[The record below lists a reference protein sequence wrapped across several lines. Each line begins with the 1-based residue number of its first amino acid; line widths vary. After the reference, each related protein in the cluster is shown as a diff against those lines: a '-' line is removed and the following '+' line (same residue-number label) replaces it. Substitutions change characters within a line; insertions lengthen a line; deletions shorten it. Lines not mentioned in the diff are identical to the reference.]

1 MLFDDNEKISCF
13 DRIASHFYSRNFGQM
28 SKSDIE
34 LMMFDIFMKK
44 MIKDNRDTN
53 GTIDYSKCSDYRI
66 SQELGITQQKVKN
79 LKVKS
84 QLVYPVDYDWKL
96 ALAKLIK
103 NARFDKQTQKVTL
116 NIPDPNLYLEI
127 RNFIEEQGAYVEV
140 QLNSKILQLRAEDFV
155 DLALVLEPENNR
167 QEIIKCFKKIF
178 EEHHKSNAV
187 FTDKKIGKFLIPEIL
202 NDPDTFSKIFSV
214 ITLSGSVLREL
225 LQLIKTF
232 IQ

>member
-1 MLFDDNEKISCF
+1 MVFSDNEKISCF
-13 DRIASHFYSRNFGQM
+13 DRIASQFYSRNFGQM

-44 MIKDNRDTN
+44 MIEDNRDTN

-155 DLALVLEPENNR
+155 DLALALEPESNR
-167 QEIIKCFKKIF
+167 QEIIKCFKKTF
-178 EEHHKSNAV
+178 REHCKNDDV
-187 FTDKKIGKFLIPEIL
+187 FTNKGIGEFLVSEIL
-202 NDPDTFSKIFSV
+202 DAPGIADTICSIIPFPSPILKA
-214 ITLSGSVLREL
+214 L
-225 LQLIKTF
+225 LWLIKAA

>member
-1 MLFDDNEKISCF
+1 MVFTGSEKISCF

-44 MIKDNRDTN
+44 MIEDNRDTN
-53 GTIDYSKCSDYRI
+53 GTVDYSKCSDYRI

-155 DLALVLEPENNR
+155 DLALALEPENSR
-167 QEIIKCFKKIF
+167 QEIIKYFKENFK
-178 EEHHKSNAV
+178 EHHKNDAV
-187 FTDKKIGKFLIPEIL
+187 FTDKRIGKFLMSEIL
-202 NDPDTFSKIFSV
+202 DDPDIVNKICS
-214 ITLSGSVLREL
+214 IIPLPGLILKAL
-225 LQLIKTF
+225 LLFIKAA